1 MDQSQVANPG
11 DLESDNSPMLDTVSA
26 ESAEQS
32 TKKIHPLVA
41 GFSKLTMLRQL
52 GLLIGLSA
60 SVALGIGIVLFTQG
74 ETYKPLLNSANT
86 YNTREVIQLLQL
98 ENIDFN
104 MNPVSGIVLVSSSDL
119 HKARL
124 IVAGADLATDDML
137 GY

>member
-98 ENIDFN
+98 ENIYFN

-119 HKARL
+119 H
-124 IVAGADLATDDML
+124 
-137 GY
+137 